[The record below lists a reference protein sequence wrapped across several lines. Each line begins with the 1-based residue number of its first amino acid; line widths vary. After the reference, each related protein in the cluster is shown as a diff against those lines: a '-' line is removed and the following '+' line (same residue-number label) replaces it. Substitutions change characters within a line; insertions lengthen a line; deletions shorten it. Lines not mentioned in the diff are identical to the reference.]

1 MEYLLLPFVE
11 IEIRFGTFG
20 KNFDSSIDKR
30 YFEQIYSVLQ
40 SNQEWVSL
48 TESKSNEIISNNVKF
63 INGKDVIMKENVYTK
78 TVQLSNS
85 PFDIRF
91 SVNQEIKLSNDTSLL
106 PETNTI
112 TRNKQRKTFLHNNFK
127 YDLTFVKETLNN
139 VTKDKYELEL
149 EILVNKETL
158 SWDKKYIMDFIECK
172 IYDIMNIVEP
182 VSRESFKITLN

>member
-1 MEYLLLPFVE
+1 MEYLPSPFVE
-11 IEIRFGTFG
+11 VEIRFGTLG

-40 SNQEWVSL
+40 SNQDWVSV
-48 TESKSNEIISNNVKF
+48 TESKSNEIISENVKF
-63 INGKDVIMKENVYTK
+63 INGTEVMMKENVYTK
-78 TVQLSNS
+78 TVQLENS

-91 SVNQEIKLSNDTSLL
+91 SVNQEIKLSDAVPGNV
-106 PETNTI
+106 TI

-139 VTKDKYELEL
+139 VTKEKYELEL
-149 EILVNKETL
+149 ELLVNKETL
-158 SWDKKYIMDFIECK
+158 SWDKKYVMDFIECK

-182 VSRESFKITLN
+182 TTRETFKINLN